1 MKTFLLVFEGT
12 SIKDLVVK
20 MIWSLVQVWL
30 SLEQPEQVNQLVL
43 VTLVMMGDNINSDNG
58 NDDEWDINN
67 NNLVIRLKIIVRTI
81 FTTYFSLLLLGCC
94 REKK

>member
-58 NDDEWDINN
+58 NDDDGDI

-81 FTTYFSLLLLGCC
+81 FTTYFTLLLLCCC